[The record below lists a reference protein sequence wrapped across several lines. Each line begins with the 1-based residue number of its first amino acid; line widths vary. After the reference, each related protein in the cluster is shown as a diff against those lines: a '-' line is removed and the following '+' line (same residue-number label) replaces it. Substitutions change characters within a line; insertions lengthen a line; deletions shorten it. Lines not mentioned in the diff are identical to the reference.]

1 MHMHSRPVAPVLV
14 GKGMAGQAILKSLAI
29 VSLTDPD
36 LHLLPVRLAAR
47 GTPLKSYISD
57 EAESVLFLANPSGL
71 HAACIAEG
79 DEAGF
84 RAIATDKPVCV
95 RAEELHSLQN
105 IAVPVTVF
113 HGYRVMWGTRT
124 IRKLIEAGD
133 LGEVVDFES
142 RYWQSSSAQTALTNE
157 PEKRLWKNDLQLN
170 GPSDVLTDLGSHVMD
185 ICLYLMA
192 DIPIESTCWVSYWN
206 APAPHRD
213 THVHLYL
220 KFPRD
225 RRALAS
231 ISKTVHGATN
241 QFEYTVVGT
250 RGTATWRFLQPDEI
264 EFGSGNRTSII
275 RRNTGN
281 VSSGTR
287 PFHGMGWLE
296 GYVEITRQTLR
307 QASGLDS
314 DPVPTLKESIAAM
327 EVLFKAAAKDI
338 A

>member
-1 MHMHSRPVAPVLV
+1 MQSRHIAPVLV

-36 LHLLPVRLAAR
+36 LHLHPVRLAAR
-47 GTPLKSYISD
+47 GIPLKSYVSD
-57 EAESVLFLANPSGL
+57 EAVNVLFLANPSGL

-79 DEAGF
+79 DKAGF

-95 RAEELHSLQN
+95 RTEQLNLLQD

-124 IRKLIEAGD
+124 IKKLIEAGD

-142 RYWQSSSAQTALTNE
+142 RYWQSSAAQTALTNE

-185 ICLYLMA
+185 ICLYLMT
-192 DIPIESTCWVSYWN
+192 DIPMESKCWVSYWN

-220 KFPRD
+220 KFSRD

-250 RGTATWRFLQPDEI
+250 RGSATWRFLQPDEV
-264 EFGSGNRTSII
+264 EFGSGNSTSII
-275 RRNTGN
+275 RRDIANT
-281 VSSGTR
+281 SSGTR

-327 EVLFKAAAKDI
+327 EVLFKAAAQ
-338 A
+338 